1 MRIESP
7 NVVAW
12 VPVKLTSPAPWP
24 RTTRLM
30 RITLAIA
37 FGMIT
42 ASGALAQGT
51 ESAEAR
57 VNAQRDELARIR
69 AERDELEKKMNGLQ
83 NTAHELRDEVN
94 LLDRQNDAT
103 ARMVTSLDNQLVAIT
118 DEVTTTTTDLQASE
132 REAIIKRAVLQR
144 RLIEIYKRG
153 PLYPAE
159 VLFSAQSVGQLVARY
174 KYLHLLALRDK
185 GLVHRL
191 DELHDK
197 IESQHIQLVR
207 LQNSV
212 SENRAT
218 KEQEASRLA
227 ELEQQQARNLARVQ
241 EDAKRAKARLAEL
254 EKSEARLNNVIAS
267 FEAERRRASGR
278 AGAPALSPSSIRTTD
293 IGRLDWPVNGAFLY
307 RFGRFVNPNNT
318 TTRWNGIG
326 ITAPV
331 GTIVKSVSG
340 GTVAYAGPMGTYGNT
355 VILEHGGGDYSVY
368 GSLDRID
375 VRKGSRVIKGQ
386 AIGTVGVS
394 DPALGPHLHFEIRR
408 GGPAV
413 DPAEWL
419 RAVR

>member
-1 MRIESP
+1 LILGCTLLFVSP
-7 NVVAW
+7 
-12 VPVKLTSPAPWP
+12 LS
-24 RTTRLM
+24 
-30 RITLAIA
+30 
-37 FGMIT
+37 
-42 ASGALAQGT
+42 AQQT
-51 ESAEAR
+51 ENAEAR

-69 AERDELEKKMNGLQ
+69 AERDELEKKMSGLQ

-94 LLDRQNDAT
+94 LLDKQHDAT
-103 ARMVTSLDNQLVAIT
+103 ARMVTSLDQQLVAIT
-118 DEVTTTTTDLQASE
+118 DEVKTTTSDLEKSQ
-132 REAIIKRAVLQR
+132 REATVKRTVLQR

-153 PLYPAE
+153 PLYSAE

-191 DELHDK
+191 DELHAK
-197 IESQHIQLVR
+197 TESQRVQLVR

-212 SENRAT
+212 IENRSL
-218 KEQEASRLA
+218 KEQEAARLA
-227 ELEQQQARNLARVQ
+227 ELETLQARNLSRVQ
-241 EDAKRAKARLAEL
+241 QDTKRTKARLAEL
-254 EKSEARLNNVIAS
+254 EKSEARLNNFIAS

-278 AGAPALSPSSIRTTD
+278 ATTLAPSSIRTTD
-293 IGRLDWPVNGAFLY
+293 IGRLDWPVNGVFLY

-326 ITAPV
+326 IGAALGTA
-331 GTIVKSVSG
+331 VKSVSA

-375 VRKGSRVIKGQ
+375 VKKGTRVIKGQ
-386 AIGTVGVS
+386 ALGTVGVS
-394 DPALGPHLHFEIRR
+394 DPALGSHLHFEIRR

-419 RAVR
+419 RAAR

>member
-1 MRIESP
+1 VT
-7 NVVAW
+7 N
-12 VPVKLTSPAPWP
+12 
-24 RTTRLM
+24 TT
-30 RITLAIA
+30 A
-37 FGMIT
+37 
-42 ASGALAQGT
+42 
-51 ESAEAR
+51 
-57 VNAQRDELARIR
+57 
-69 AERDELEKKMNGLQ
+69 
-83 NTAHELRDEVN
+83 
-94 LLDRQNDAT
+94 
-103 ARMVTSLDNQLVAIT
+103 
-118 DEVTTTTTDLQASE
+118 DLQSSE
-132 REAIIKRAVLQR
+132 REAVMKRAVLQR

-153 PLYPAE
+153 PLYSAE

-185 GLVHRL
+185 GLVQRL
-191 DELHDK
+191 DELHQK
-197 IESQHIQLVR
+197 IESQQIQLVR
-207 LQNSV
+207 LQSSV
-212 SENRAT
+212 AENRT
-218 KEQEASRLA
+218 QKEQEAARLA
-227 ELEQQQARNLARVQ
+227 ALEDLQSRNLVRVQ
-241 EDAKRAKARLAEL
+241 QDTKRTKARLAEL

-293 IGRLDWPVNGAFLY
+293 IGRLDWPVNGVFLY

-326 ITAPV
+326 ISAPA
-331 GTIVKSVSG
+331 GTPVKSVSG

-375 VRKGSRVIKGQ
+375 VRKGSRVVKGQ

-394 DPALGPHLHFEIRR
+394 DPALGSHLHFEIRR

>member
-1 MRIESP
+1 MRVRWLCLCCILVCAP
-7 NVVAW
+7 Y
-12 VPVKLTSPAPWP
+12 LPAQQ
-24 RTTRLM
+24 TDN
-30 RITLAIA
+30 
-37 FGMIT
+37 
-42 ASGALAQGT
+42 
-51 ESAEAR
+51 AEAR

-69 AERDELEKKMNGLQ
+69 AERDELEKKMSGLQ

-94 LLDRQNDAT
+94 LLDKQHDAT
-103 ARMVTSLDNQLVAIT
+103 ARMVNSLDQQLVAIT
-118 DEVTTTTTDLQASE
+118 DEVKTTTSDLDKSQ
-132 REAIIKRAVLQR
+132 REASMKRTVLQR

-153 PLYPAE
+153 PLYSAE

-174 KYLHLLALRDK
+174 KYLHLLALRDQ

-191 DELHDK
+191 DELHAK
-197 IESQHIQLVR
+197 IETQRVQLVR

-212 SENRAT
+212 IENRSA
-218 KEQEASRLA
+218 KEQEAARLA
-227 ELEQQQARNLARVQ
+227 ELENLQARNLSRVQ
-241 EDAKRAKARLAEL
+241 QDAKRTKARLAEL
-254 EKSEARLNNVIAS
+254 EKSEARLNNFIAS

-278 AGAPALSPSSIRTTD
+278 GGAVSLAPSSIRTTD
-293 IGRLDWPVNGAFLY
+293 IGRLDWPVNGVFLY

-326 ITAPV
+326 IGAAV
-331 GTIVKSVSG
+331 GTAVKSVSA

-375 VRKGSRVIKGQ
+375 VKKGTRVIKGQ
-386 AIGTVGVS
+386 ALGTVGIS
-394 DPALGPHLHFEIRR
+394 DPALGAHLHFEIRR

-419 RAVR
+419 RAAR

>member
-1 MRIESP
+1 MRHWCLG
-7 NVVAW
+7 VCC
-12 VPVKLTSPAPWP
+12 
-24 RTTRLM
+24 
-30 RITLAIA
+30 TLL
-37 FGMIT
+37 F
-42 ASGALAQGT
+42 SSYLRAQQT

-69 AERDELEKKMNGLQ
+69 AERDELERKMSGLQ

-94 LLDRQNDAT
+94 LLDKQHDAT
-103 ARMVTSLDNQLVAIT
+103 ARMVSSLDQQLIAIT
-118 DEVTTTTTDLQASE
+118 DEVKTTTSDLEQSQ
-132 REAIIKRAVLQR
+132 REASTKRTVLQR

-153 PLYPAE
+153 PLYSAE

-191 DELHDK
+191 DELHERM
-197 IESQHIQLVR
+197 ESQRVQLVR

-212 SENRAT
+212 IENRAL
-218 KEQEASRLA
+218 KEEEAARLS
-227 ELEQQQARNLARVQ
+227 ELETLQARNLSRVQ
-241 EDAKRAKARLAEL
+241 QDAKRTKARLAEL
-254 EKSEARLNNVIAS
+254 EKSEARLNTFIAS
-267 FEAERRRASGR
+267 FEAERRKASGR
-278 AGAPALSPSSIRTTD
+278 GGTVTLSPSSIRTTD

-326 ITAPV
+326 ISAAV
-331 GTIVKSVSG
+331 GTAVKSVSA

-375 VRKGSRVIKGQ
+375 VRKGTRVIKGQ
-386 AIGTVGVS
+386 ALGTVGIS
-394 DPALGPHLHFEIRR
+394 DPALGSHLHFEIRR

-419 RAVR
+419 RAAR

>member
-1 MRIESP
+1 
-7 NVVAW
+7 
-12 VPVKLTSPAPWP
+12 LPA
-24 RTTRLM
+24 
-30 RITLAIA
+30 
-37 FGMIT
+37 
-42 ASGALAQGT
+42 QQT

-69 AERDELEKKMNGLQ
+69 AERDELEKKMSGLQ
-83 NTAHELRDEVN
+83 NTAHEIRDEVN
-94 LLDRQNDAT
+94 LLDKQHDAT
-103 ARMVTSLDNQLVAIT
+103 ARMVKSLDQQLVAIT
-118 DEVTTTTTDLQASE
+118 DEVQTTTTDLQKSE
-132 REAIIKRAVLQR
+132 REAGMKRTVLQR

-153 PLYPAE
+153 PLYSAE

-197 IESQHIQLVR
+197 IESQQIQLVR
-207 LQNSV
+207 LQSSV
-212 SENRAT
+212 AENRSLKEREAARLADLE
-218 KEQEASRLA
+218 KEQAK
-227 ELEQQQARNLARVQ
+227 NLVRVQ
-241 EDAKRAKARLAEL
+241 EDTKRAKARIAEL
-254 EKSEARLNNVIAS
+254 ERSEGRLNNLIAS

-278 AGAPALSPSSIRTTD
+278 GGTVTLTPSSIRTTD
-293 IGRLDWPVNGAFLY
+293 IGRLDWPVNGTFLY

-331 GTIVKSVSG
+331 GTVVKSVSAG
-340 GTVAYAGPMGTYGNT
+340 MVAYAGQMGTYGNT

-368 GSLDRID
+368 GSLDKIE
-375 VRKGSRVIKGQ
+375 VRKGTRVIKGQ
-386 AIGTVGVS
+386 ALGTVGVS
-394 DPALGPHLHFEIRR
+394 DPALGSHLHFEIRR

-419 RAVR
+419 RAAR

>member
-1 MRIESP
+1 MAISC
-7 NVVAW
+7 A
-12 VPVKLTSPAPWP
+12 LLFSSLLPA
-24 RTTRLM
+24 
-30 RITLAIA
+30 
-37 FGMIT
+37 
-42 ASGALAQGT
+42 QQT

-57 VNAQRDELARIR
+57 VNVQRGELARIR
-69 AERDELEKKMNGLQ
+69 AERDELEKKMSGLQ

-94 LLDRQNDAT
+94 LLDKQHDAT
-103 ARMVTSLDNQLVAIT
+103 ARMVKSLDQQLVSIT
-118 DEVTTTTTDLQASE
+118 DEVQSASSELQKSE
-132 REAIIKRAVLQR
+132 REATMKRTVLQR

-153 PLYPAE
+153 PLYSAE

-191 DELHDK
+191 DELHEK
-197 IESQHIQLVR
+197 IESQQVQLVR

-212 SENRAT
+212 IENRSE
-218 KEQEASRLA
+218 KEQEAARLA
-227 ELEQQQARNLARVQ
+227 GLEKQQARNLVRVQ
-241 EDAKRAKARLAEL
+241 EDTKRTKARLAEL
-254 EKSEARLNNVIAS
+254 EKSEARLNNFIAL

-278 AGAPALSPSSIRTTD
+278 GGTVTLSPSSIRTTD

-307 RFGRFVNPNNT
+307 RFGRYVNPNNT

-326 ITAPV
+326 ISAPA
-331 GTIVKSVSG
+331 GTGVKSVSA

-368 GSLDRID
+368 GSLARID
-375 VRKGSRVIKGQ
+375 VRKGTRVIKGQ
-386 AIGTVGVS
+386 AIGTVGIS
-394 DPALGPHLHFEIRR
+394 DPALGSHLHFEIRR

-419 RAVR
+419 RAAR

>member
-1 MRIESP
+1 MSRTP
-7 NVVAW
+7 CLVA
-12 VPVKLTSPAPWP
+12 LCALLLSSAAPAQQ
-24 RTTRLM
+24 T
-30 RITLAIA
+30 
-37 FGMIT
+37 
-42 ASGALAQGT
+42 Q
-51 ESAEAR
+51 SAEAR
-57 VNAQRDELARIR
+57 INAQRDELARIR
-69 AERDELEKKMNGLQ
+69 AERDELEKKMSGLQ
-83 NTAHELRDEVN
+83 NTAHELRDEVS
-94 LLDRQNDAT
+94 LLDKQHDAT
-103 ARMVTSLDNQLVAIT
+103 ARMVKSLDQQLVAIT
-118 DEVTTTTTDLQASE
+118 DEVQSTTTDLANSE
-132 REAIIKRAVLQR
+132 REAAMKRAVLQR

-153 PLYPAE
+153 PLYSAE

-185 GLVHRL
+185 GLVRRL
-191 DELHDK
+191 EELHDR
-197 IESQHIQLVR
+197 IEAQHIQLVR

-212 SENRAT
+212 AENRT
-218 KEQEASRLA
+218 EKEQEAARLA
-227 ELEQQQARNLARVQ
+227 ELERQQARNLARVQ
-241 EDAKRAKARLAEL
+241 EDTKRTRARLAEL
-254 EKSEARLNNVIAS
+254 EKSEARMNSLIAS

-278 AGAPALSPSSIRTTD
+278 AGTATMAPSSIRTTD

-331 GTIVKSVSG
+331 GTSVKSVSA

-368 GSLDRID
+368 GSLDRIA
-375 VRKGSRVIKGQ
+375 VRKGARVIKGQ
-386 AIGTVGVS
+386 SIGTVGVS

-419 RAVR
+419 RAAR

>member
-1 MRIESP
+1 MRYWLSLAIYSLVSSSVLVSQQTESP
-7 NVVAW
+7 
-12 VPVKLTSPAPWP
+12 
-24 RTTRLM
+24 
-30 RITLAIA
+30 
-37 FGMIT
+37 
-42 ASGALAQGT
+42 
-51 ESAEAR
+51 EAR

-69 AERDELEKKMNGLQ
+69 AERDELERKMSGLQ

-94 LLDRQNDAT
+94 LLDKQHDAT
-103 ARMVTSLDNQLVAIT
+103 ARMVKSLDNQLVAIT
-118 DEVTTTTTDLQASE
+118 DEVATTTNDLENSE
-132 REAIIKRAVLQR
+132 REATMKRAVLQR
-144 RLIEIYKRG
+144 RLVEIYKRG
-153 PLYPAE
+153 ALYNAE

-185 GLVHRL
+185 GLVNRL
-191 DELHDK
+191 DELHNK

-207 LQNSV
+207 LQSSV
-212 SENRAT
+212 IENRSQ
-218 KEQEASRLA
+218 KEQEAARLA
-227 ELEQQQARNLARVQ
+227 DLEREQGRNLQRVQ
-241 EDAKRAKARLAEL
+241 EDTKRAKARLAEL
-254 EKSEARLNNVIAS
+254 EKSEARLNNIIAS

-326 ITAPV
+326 ITAPA
-331 GTIVKSVSG
+331 GTAVKSVSG

>member
-1 MRIESP
+1 MRYWLSLAIYSLVSSSVLVSQQTESP
-7 NVVAW
+7 
-12 VPVKLTSPAPWP
+12 
-24 RTTRLM
+24 
-30 RITLAIA
+30 
-37 FGMIT
+37 
-42 ASGALAQGT
+42 
-51 ESAEAR
+51 EAR

-69 AERDELEKKMNGLQ
+69 AERDELERKMSGLQ
-83 NTAHELRDEVN
+83 NTAHELRDEVS
-94 LLDRQNDAT
+94 LLDKQHDAT
-103 ARMVTSLDNQLVAIT
+103 ARMVKSLDNQLVAIT
-118 DEVTTTTTDLQASE
+118 DEVATTTNDLQTSE
-132 REAIIKRAVLQR
+132 REATMKRAVLQR
-144 RLIEIYKRG
+144 RLVEIYKRG
-153 PLYPAE
+153 PLYNAE

-185 GLVHRL
+185 GLVNRL
-191 DELHDK
+191 DELHNK

-207 LQNSV
+207 LQSSV
-212 SENRAT
+212 IENRSQ
-218 KEQEASRLA
+218 KEKEAARLA
-227 ELEQQQARNLARVQ
+227 DLEREQARNLLRVQ
-241 EDAKRAKARLAEL
+241 EDTKRARARLAEL
-254 EKSEARLNNVIAS
+254 EKSEARLNNIIAS

-278 AGAPALSPSSIRTTD
+278 AGAPALTPSSIRTTD

-326 ITAPV
+326 ITAPA
-331 GTIVKSVSG
+331 GTAVKSVSG

>member
-1 MRIESP
+1 MRA
-7 NVVAW
+7 VVAA
-12 VPVKLTSPAPWP
+12 VLCALSFSFPL
-24 RTTRLM
+24 
-30 RITLAIA
+30 
-37 FGMIT
+37 
-42 ASGALAQGT
+42 LAQQT
-51 ESAEAR
+51 EAETR

-69 AERDELEKKMNGLQ
+69 AERDELEKKMSGLQ

-94 LLDRQNDAT
+94 LLDKQHDAT
-103 ARMVTSLDNQLVAIT
+103 ARMVKSLDTQLDAIT
-118 DEVTTTTTDLQASE
+118 DEVKTTTSDMESSE

-153 PLYPAE
+153 PLYSAE

-185 GLVHRL
+185 GLVRRL
-191 DELHDK
+191 EELHEK
-197 IESQHIQLVR
+197 IEEQHGQLVR
-207 LQNSV
+207 LQSSV
-212 SENRAT
+212 AENRSQ
-218 KEQEASRLA
+218 KEQEAARLA
-227 ELEQQQARNLARVQ
+227 ALEELQARNLVRVQ
-241 EDAKRAKARLAEL
+241 QDTKRTKARLAEL
-254 EKSEARLNNVIAS
+254 EKSEARLNNFIAA

-293 IGRLDWPVNGAFLY
+293 IGRLDWPVNGAFIY

-326 ITAPV
+326 ISAAAGTA
-331 GTIVKSVSG
+331 VKSVSG

-386 AIGTVGVS
+386 PIGTVGVS
-394 DPALGPHLHFEIRR
+394 DPALGSHLHFEIRR

-419 RAVR
+419 RAAR